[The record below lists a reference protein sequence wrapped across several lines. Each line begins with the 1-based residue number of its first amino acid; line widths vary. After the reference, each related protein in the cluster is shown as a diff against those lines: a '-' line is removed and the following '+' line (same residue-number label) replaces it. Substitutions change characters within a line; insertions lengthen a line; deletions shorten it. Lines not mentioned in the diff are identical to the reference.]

1 MPKPT
6 HTSSATR
13 TLVLRHLTAVGA
25 IAFLALAGQWMLL
38 RSLDFEASQ
47 RDAARA
53 GERLTSLAAKVRHA
67 GLALLDGRDSA
78 EMARQHDALAVSLD
92 ALERS
97 RGAVGHLAQLEPDA
111 EVEALVERAEG
122 HCDDLVATARAILS
136 PDADP
141 AARSELRTRL
151 EQATIAYT
159 GTLDALDG
167 RLAAAADARTVLYRH
182 VSILMVAALLL
193 ALLLDTSFA
202 FRPTVRRI
210 SRTIGDLESV
220 RRQLRTNLD
229 QLRNSHQ
236 LIKADLKAAARIQR
250 SLLPLEPPQIPGVEV
265 AWIFDS
271 CDEVAGDMFNVFRLD
286 EDHVGLY
293 ILDVCGHGVQAAML
307 SVSVT
312 RALTPLP
319 QADGLIKRRLA
330 GSGYVLVPPAE
341 VARELNRRFPVMA
354 QSDQFFTFLYG
365 VMQLSTG
372 KFTYV
377 RAGHPGPLHLAGGRA
392 VVSEGPVGLPIGIEE
407 DEDYTEETLHMA
419 PGDQVLFYTDGV
431 VDLQDSEG
439 HGFGRERLLSALGE
453 NSELG
458 VAASLY
464 TLRQRMQAFRAG
476 GRQRDDISALG
487 IGRLHAAESR
497 ADQGTRAMLPHV
509 RPHGERHAVL

>member
-1 MPKPT
+1 M
-6 HTSSATR
+6 
-13 TLVLRHLTAVGA
+13 RHLVVVA
-25 IAFLALAGQWMLL
+25 IIALLALSGQWMLH
-38 RSLDFEASQ
+38 RSLDFESNQ
-47 RDAARA
+47 RDAVRA
-53 GERLTSLAAKVRHA
+53 VERLTSLAGKVRQA
-67 GLALLDGRDSA
+67 GIALLEGADSA

-97 RGAVGHLAQLEPDA
+97 RGAVTPLANQEPDD
-111 EVEALVERAEG
+111 EVRALVERADT
-122 HCDDLVATARAILS
+122 HCDDLVATAQAILS
-136 PDADP
+136 PQTEPSTRRALQD
-141 AARSELRTRL
+141 RL
-151 EQATIAYT
+151 ELATAAYV
-159 GTLDALDG
+159 GTLDALET
-167 RLAAAADARTVLYRH
+167 RIAAAADARTVLYRH
-182 VSILMVAALLL
+182 VSLAMLALLL
-193 ALLLDTSFA
+193 AALLLDTSFV
-202 FRPTVRRI
+202 FRPTVGRI

-220 RRQLRTNLD
+220 RRQLRDNLD

-250 SLLPLEPPQIPGVEV
+250 SLLPLEPPQIPGIEV

-377 RAGHPGPLHLAGGRA
+377 RAGHPGPLHLSGGRA

-407 DEDYTEETLHMA
+407 DEVYAEETLYMA

-431 VDLQDSEG
+431 VDLQDAEG
-439 HGFGRERLLSALGE
+439 QGFGKERLLEALGE

-464 TLRQRMQAFRAG
+464 TLRQRMHAFRAG
-476 GRQRDDISALG
+476 GKQRDDISALG
-487 IGRLHAAESR
+487 IGRLHPAEIQADHGSR
-497 ADQGTRAMLPHV
+497 ARLPRARISTPHE
-509 RPHGERHAVL
+509 ERHALH

>member
-1 MPKPT
+1 M
-6 HTSSATR
+6 
-13 TLVLRHLTAVGA
+13 RHLVVVA
-25 IAFLALAGQWMLL
+25 IIALLALSGQWMLH
-38 RSLDFEASQ
+38 RSLDFESNQ
-47 RDAARA
+47 RDAVRA
-53 GERLTSLAAKVRHA
+53 VERLTSLAGKVRQA
-67 GLALLDGRDSA
+67 GIALLEGTDSA
-78 EMARQHDALAVSLD
+78 EMARQHDAMAVSLD

-97 RGAVGHLAQLEPDA
+97 RGAVTPLANQEPDD
-111 EVEALVERAEG
+111 EVRALVE
-122 HCDDLVATARAILS
+122 LVATAQAVLS
-136 PDADP
+136 PQTDP
-141 AARSELRTRL
+141 SRRRALRDRL
-151 EQATIAYT
+151 ELATAAYV
-159 GTLDALDG
+159 GTLDALDT
-167 RLAAAADARTVLYRH
+167 RIAAAADARTVLYRH
-182 VSILMVAALLL
+182 VSLAMVALLL
-193 ALLLDTSFA
+193 AALLLDTSFV
-202 FRPTVRRI
+202 FRPTVGRI

-220 RRQLRTNLD
+220 RRQLRDNLD

-250 SLLPLEPPQIPGVEV
+250 SLLPLEPPQIPGIEV

-372 KFTYV
+372 RFTYV
-377 RAGHPGPLHLAGGRA
+377 RAGHPGPLHLSGGRA

-407 DEDYTEETLHMA
+407 DEVYAEETLYMA

-431 VDLQDSEG
+431 VDLQDAEG
-439 HGFGRERLLSALGE
+439 QGFGKERLLEALGE

-464 TLRQRMQAFRAG
+464 TLRQRMHAFRAG
-476 GRQRDDISALG
+476 GKQRDDISALG
-487 IGRLHAAESR
+487 IGRLHPAEMQADHGSR
-497 ADQGTRAMLPHV
+497 ARLPRARISTPHE
-509 RPHGERHAVL
+509 ERHALH